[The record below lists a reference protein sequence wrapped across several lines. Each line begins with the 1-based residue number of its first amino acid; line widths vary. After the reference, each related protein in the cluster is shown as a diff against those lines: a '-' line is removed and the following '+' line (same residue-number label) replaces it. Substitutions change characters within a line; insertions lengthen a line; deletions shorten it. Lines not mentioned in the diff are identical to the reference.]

1 MDKFDFMSL
10 IAEIL
15 SEFKTEELDDIG
27 KQMKNVIDNQVKL
40 EKEYAKMG
48 LR

>member
-1 MDKFDFMSL
+1 MNKFDFMIL
-10 IAEIL
+10 IAAIL

-27 KQMKNVIDNQVKL
+27 KQMKNIIDNQVKL
-40 EKEYAKMG
+40 EKEYAKMR

>member
-10 IAEIL
+10 IAEIF
-15 SEFKTEELDDIG
+15 SQFKTEELDDIG
-27 KQMKNVIDNQVKL
+27 KQMKDVIDNQIKL
-40 EKEYAKMG
+40 EKEYAKIG